1 MSYRL
6 RLKELRQRT
15 DLNQEDM
22 APLLG
27 ISLSTY
33 RTWEQGVARIT
44 LENAVKICE
53 IIGCTPNDLCGWYDE
68 HPKENAGAE
77 LRSHYDSELKSITD
91 QMDEKGRELLA
102 SNARWLLAEHPGEE
116 SEIRLAEGA

>member
-15 DLNQEDM
+15 NLNQEDM

-68 HPKENAGAE
+68 HPKTSGETGWV
-77 LRSHYDSELKSITD
+77 SHYDSELKSITD
-91 QMDEKGRELLA
+91 QMDDEGRQLLA
-102 SNARWLLAEHPGEE
+102 SNARWLLAEHPGETA
-116 SEIRLAEGA
+116 EIRVERTA